1 MNGAVAILILM
12 FKEEILKMATSKH
25 TKKMYLGHET
35 GQNSSD
41 FKKTV
46 DIPVGGDPPVTIFAT
61 RTPQTP
67 KKRLKTTFYFPDF
80 QTCKQQIF

>member
-12 FKEEILKMATSKH
+12 FREEILKMATSKH
-25 TKKMYLGHET
+25 AKKMYVGPET

-41 FKKTV
+41 FKKKN
-46 DIPVGGDPPVTIFAT
+46 DIPVGGDALVTIFAT

-67 KKRLKTTFYFPDF
+67 K
-80 QTCKQQIF
+80 